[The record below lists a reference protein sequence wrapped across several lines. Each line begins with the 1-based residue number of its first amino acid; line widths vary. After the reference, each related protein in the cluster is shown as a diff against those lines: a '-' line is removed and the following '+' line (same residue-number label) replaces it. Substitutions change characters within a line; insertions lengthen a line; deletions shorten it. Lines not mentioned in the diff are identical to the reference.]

1 MSVDIPIRE
10 VLVAVERRKGITLRR
25 HATLEDLATSLL
37 YRWPEDDR
45 GKEWLLAQKIC
56 LEAMGGVRAPEQAR
70 APFVAAVFRRAI
82 VHVRVGGRLPWS
94 IEIAQANFSKAQPLG
109 GGLHPFNAAGA
120 SVSMIAVFLAR
131 LRSLPTP

>member
-1 MSVDIPIRE
+1 MVIWFVLGKIPMSVNIPIRE

-56 LEAMGGVRAPEQAR
+56 LEAMEGVRAPEQVR
-70 APFVAAVFRRAI
+70 AAFVAAAKAAEMIMVREEYVDERAERRP
-82 VHVRVGGRLPWS
+82 R
-94 IEIAQANFSKAQPLG
+94 QARRGQS
-109 GGLHPFNAAGA
+109 
-120 SVSMIAVFLAR
+120 
-131 LRSLPTP
+131 PTPH